1 MAYIRLSMQMGLRK
15 LEERILPLRRVV
27 ELLDSSLGGPTMYGS
42 EESRGFRYE
51 NPDVRHFCLLK
62 AARTV
67 SALNAAMCLVREGY
81 IQEICVLIRTIAEF
95 TTHIEFVLDPN
106 ETEKHKEEVKRYLAS
121 FFADTL
127 RERGAAIVKAQIPQG
142 FVHRSLGQTLDTIA
156 EAQGELEGRTPAATL
171 YSAAYRVYSN
181 YVHGKYPEIM
191 DLYGGRPGRF
201 HLNGMSGTPK
211 DAEILAQLDSFIT
224 TVSNT
229 FVILVNSSEII
240 ALVQSDPI
248 TALWYEKRFSDV

>member
-1 MAYIRLSMQMGLRK
+1 MQIDLRK

-27 ELLDSSLGGPTMYGS
+27 ELLDASLGEPTMYRTETSG
-42 EESRGFRYE
+42 GFRYE

-62 AARTV
+62 AVRSV
-67 SALNAAMCLVREGY
+67 SALNAAICLAREGY
-81 IQEICVLIRTIAEF
+81 IQEIYVLIRTIAEF

-106 ETEKHKEEVKRYLAS
+106 ETEKHKEEAKRYVAS

-142 FVHRSLGQTLDTIA
+142 FVHQSLGQTLDKMA
-156 EAQGELEGRTPAATL
+156 EARGELEGRTPAATL
-171 YSAAYRVYSN
+171 YSGVYRTYSS

-201 HLNGMSGTPK
+201 HLDGMSGTPK
-211 DAEILAQLDSFIT
+211 DAEILEQLDTFIT

-229 FVILVNSSEII
+229 FVLLVNGLAIT
-240 ALVQSDPI
+240 ALVQSDPV
-248 TALWYEKRFSDV
+248 TALWYEKRFDNV